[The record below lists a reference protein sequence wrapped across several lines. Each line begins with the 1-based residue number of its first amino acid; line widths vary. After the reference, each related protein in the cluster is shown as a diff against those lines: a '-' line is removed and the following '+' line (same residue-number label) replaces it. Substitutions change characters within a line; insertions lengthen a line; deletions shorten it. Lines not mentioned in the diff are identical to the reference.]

1 VAALKLDEAVR
12 EARRRV
18 EQAAKRQSEKTPEEL
33 RRAARSGAGALREGA
48 RVRVAATGATATVL
62 ELKNGRA
69 TVDANGVRLQVPT
82 SGLEPLTA
90 EEARTEDQRRVAPVA
105 WTAPEVHAR
114 PEIDLRGMRAEEVA
128 TVLHPALDAA
138 IQADLATLRV
148 IHGKGTGA
156 LREVVTELLRGDP
169 RIKAVR
175 PGGQGEGGTGVTV
188 AELA

>member
-1 VAALKLDEAVR
+1 M
-12 EARRRV
+12 
-18 EQAAKRQSEKTPEEL
+18 
-33 RRAARSGAGALREGA
+33 
-48 RVRVAATGATATVL
+48 RVAATGATGTVL

-69 TVDANGVRLQVPT
+69 TVDANGVRLQVNT
-82 SGLEPLTA
+82 SGLETLSPD
-90 EEARTEDQRRVAPVA
+90 EARADEKRKVAQVA

-138 IQADLATLRV
+138 IQADLAMLRV

-156 LREVVTELLRGDP
+156 LREVVAELLRGDP

-175 PGGQGEGGTGVTV
+175 PGGLGEGGTGVTV